1 MSGYTHQDVRSVP
14 PGWKVRTVKA
24 REHRVRVA
32 FPPGRRETGS
42 GVVVAVLHPK
52 TENPNTCTTRQKNP
66 AELILMGA
74 NPIGTT
80 NQQKKATRERAERI
94 RAARLSNPYDSLD
107 LDERLAFGRLGLG
120 KAQLQ
125 SAADIRR
132 ARKQVAAN
140 KRFKNR
146 LPNPGGSGGAAS
158 TASIAI
164 GEEADRAQDLYE
176 RFHETESAHYTV
188 LSEPHMQSGDY
199 TDLGEFLDV
208 KVKPA
213 NGGPVQVIS
222 FEGNDIRL
230 VCDAGGRQLYLAGD
244 GQDLDNA
251 SLSVFSNGAE
261 DRLLLGKARNVAYQ
275 AVKWHPEVPDGA
287 RGKDK
292 PYEHRFGEDRGT
304 EPDVWYSRSMRRLII
319 GRASYHVEG
328 AGIVN

>member
-1 MSGYTHQDVRSVP
+1 MMAAGYTSQNVRSVP

-32 FPPGRRETGS
+32 FPPGRREKGS

-52 TENPNTCTTRQKNP
+52 NENPHTCTTRQKNP

-74 NPIGTT
+74 NPLGRGETE
-80 NQQKKATRERAERI
+80 AARSARI
-94 RAARLSNPYDSLD
+94 RGARLSNPYDALSV
-107 LDERLAFGRLGLG
+107 DERLAFGRLGLG

-140 KRFKNR
+140 ERFKNR
-146 LPNPGGSGGAAS
+146 LPNPGVGTGE
-158 TASIAI
+158 I

-176 RFHETESAHYTV
+176 RFHETESSHFTV
-188 LSEPHMQSGDY
+188 MNEPHMQSGDY
-199 TDLGEFLDV
+199 TDLGEFLDI

-230 VCDAGGRQLYLAGD
+230 VSDAGGRQLYLAGN
-244 GQDLDNA
+244 GQDLDHA
-251 SLSVFSNGAE
+251 SLSVFSDGTE
-261 DRLLLGKARNVAYQ
+261 DRLLLGKARTIAYQ

-292 PYEHRFGEDRGT
+292 PYEHRFGEDVGT
-304 EPDVWYSRSMRRLII
+304 EPDVWYSRSMKRLII
-319 GRASYHVEG
+319 GRASYRVEG

>member
-1 MSGYTHQDVRSVP
+1 MAGSYRHEDVRGVP

-66 AELILMGA
+66 AELLLMGA
-74 NPIGTT
+74 NPMPG
-80 NQQKKATRERAERI
+80 KKATRERAARI
-94 RAARLSNPYDSLD
+94 RAARLSNPYDSLSVN
-107 LDERLAFGRLGLG
+107 ERLAFGRLGLG

-125 SAADIRR
+125 STADIRR
-132 ARKQVAAN
+132 ARKQVQAN
-140 KRFKNR
+140 ERFRNR
-146 LPNPGGSGGAAS
+146 LPNPGGSSAPP
-158 TASIAI
+158 I
-164 GEEADRAQDLYE
+164 GEGADRAQDLFE
-176 RFHETESAHYTV
+176 RFHETESSHYTV

-199 TDLGEFLDV
+199 TDLGEFLDI

-222 FEGNDIRL
+222 FEGGDVRL
-230 VCDAGGRQLYLAGD
+230 VSDAGGRQLYLAGN
-244 GQDLDNA
+244 GQDLDEP
-251 SLSVFSNGAE
+251 SLRVFADGAE
-261 DRLLLGKARNVAYQ
+261 DRLLLGKARTIAYQ

-304 EPDVWYSRSMRRLII
+304 EPDVWYSRSMRRLIL

>member
-1 MSGYTHQDVRSVP
+1 MAGGYSTQDVRSVP

-32 FPPGRRETGS
+32 FPPGRREKGS

-52 TENPNTCTTRQKNP
+52 NENPNTCTTRQKNP

-74 NPIGTT
+74 NPMGM
-80 NQQKKATRERAERI
+80 K
-94 RAARLSNPYDSLD
+94 AARLSNPYDSLTV
-107 LDERLAFGRLGLG
+107 DERLAFGRLGLG

-140 KRFKNR
+140 ERFKNR
-146 LPNPGGSGGAAS
+146 LPNPGVGTGE
-158 TASIAI
+158 I
-164 GEEADRAQDLYE
+164 GEEAGRAQDLYE
-176 RFHETESAHYTV
+176 RFHETESSHYTV

-222 FEGNDIRL
+222 FEGGDVRL
-230 VCDAGGRQLYLAGD
+230 VSDAGGRQLYLAGH
-244 GQDLDNA
+244 GQDLDEP
-251 SLSVFSNGAE
+251 SLRVFSDGAE
-261 DRLLLGKARNVAYQ
+261 DRLLLGKARTIAYQ

-304 EPDVWYSRSMRRLII
+304 EPDVWYSRSMKRLLI
-319 GRASYHVEG
+319 GRASYRVEG

>member
-1 MSGYTHQDVRSVP
+1 MP
-14 PGWKVRTVKA
+14 PGWKVRTVRA

-32 FPPGRRETGS
+32 FPPGSHEKGS

-52 TENPNTCTTRQKNP
+52 TENPNTCATRQKNP
-66 AELILMGA
+66 AELLLMGA
-74 NPIGTT
+74 NPLPG
-80 NQQKKATRERAERI
+80 KKATRERAARI
-94 RAARLSNPYDSLD
+94 RAARLSNPYDALSVN
-107 LDERLAFGRLGLG
+107 ERLAFGRLGLG

-132 ARKQVAAN
+132 ARKEVKQVN
-140 KRFKNR
+140 RLRNR
-146 LPNPGGSGGAAS
+146 LPNPGAP
-158 TASIAI
+158 AI
-164 GEEADRAQDLYE
+164 GEEADKAQELYE
-176 RFHETESAHYTV
+176 RFHETESTRYFV
-188 LSEPHMQSGDY
+188 LDEPHMQSGDY
-199 TDLGEFLDV
+199 TDLGEFLDI

-213 NGGPVQVIS
+213 NGGPVQIIS

-244 GQDLDNA
+244 GQDLDDA
-251 SLSVFSNGAE
+251 SLRVFSDGSE
-261 DRLLLGKARNVAYQ
+261 DRLLLGKARMIAYQ

-292 PYEHRFGEDRGT
+292 PYEHRFGEDAGS
-304 EPDVWYSRSMRRLII
+304 EPEVWYSRSMKRLLI

>member
-1 MSGYTHQDVRSVP
+1 MAGGYSTQDVRSVP

-32 FPPGRRETGS
+32 FPPGAREKGS

-52 TENPNTCTTRQKNP
+52 NENPNTCTTRQKNP

-74 NPIGTT
+74 NPI
-80 NQQKKATRERAERI
+80 KR
-94 RAARLSNPYDSLD
+94 SSPYDALSR
-107 LDERLAFGRLGLG
+107 DERLAFGRLGLG

-125 SAADIRR
+125 SESDIRK
-132 ARKQVAAN
+132 ARKQVADN
-140 KRFKNR
+140 QRLRNR
-146 LPNPGGSGGAAS
+146 LPNPGAGTGE
-158 TASIAI
+158 I

-176 RFHETESAHYTV
+176 RFHETESSHYTV

-222 FEGNDIRL
+222 FEGSSVRL
-230 VCDAGGRQLYLAGD
+230 VSDASGRQLYLAGN
-244 GQDLDNA
+244 GQDLDDA
-251 SLSVFSNGAE
+251 SLSVFNGSSE
-261 DRLLLGKARNVAYQ
+261 DRLHLGKARFIAYQ

-304 EPDVWYSRSMRRLII
+304 EPDVWYSRSLKRLLI
-319 GRASYHVEG
+319 GRASYRVEG